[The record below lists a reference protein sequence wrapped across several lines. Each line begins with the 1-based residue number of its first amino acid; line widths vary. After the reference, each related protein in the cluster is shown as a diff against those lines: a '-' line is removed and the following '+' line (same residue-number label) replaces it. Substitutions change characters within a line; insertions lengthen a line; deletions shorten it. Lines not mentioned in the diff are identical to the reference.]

1 MCIFLW
7 KKTSWKQREYDKIL
21 LVMDSGKHGFRVFGN
36 TMEKWLF
43 FKRWN
48 WAFVYFFFAKIL
60 AYLMI
65 FFKVECA
72 SKGPVRTLKNHEIH
86 PKNWLKMKKSP
97 LFNLPLTHLST
108 VRLNFGYLFRHY
120 FELFFAF
127 AHSFTKCMYPS
138 TFMTNNIKSLMHAL
152 ILLLTYCKC
161 IAERSLQGI

>member
-86 PKNWLKMKKSP
+86 PKNWLKMKKS
-97 LFNLPLTHLST
+97 LVQYTFNTYFSWFRVPK
-108 VRLNFGYLFRHY
+108 NNDFGYPISLWTIFR
-120 FELFFAF
+120 
-127 AHSFTKCMYPS
+127 
-138 TFMTNNIKSLMHAL
+138 
-152 ILLLTYCKC
+152 ILLTFLANLEMHICSMLQVC
-161 IAERSLQGI
+161 IIAIWYQGLEAWKR